1 MPRRRRGRSHAA
13 LKLLRRVEWEQ
24 RQSRAPLSE
33 RANNWLNQAAVLM
46 AAGDHS
52 GALQQGGG
60 RAAAACHRQLEAN
73 ERLATVQVRYE

>member
-60 RAAAACHRQLEAN
+60 EGGRRVPQAAGSQREAGHGAG
-73 ERLATVQVRYE
+73 EI